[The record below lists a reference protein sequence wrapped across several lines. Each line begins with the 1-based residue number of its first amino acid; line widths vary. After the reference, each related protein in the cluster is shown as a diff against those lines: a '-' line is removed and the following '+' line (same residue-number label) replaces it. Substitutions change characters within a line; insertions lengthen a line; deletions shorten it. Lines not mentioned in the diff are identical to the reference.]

1 MTKLVKKAAAAAP
14 VSAGISYQRTA
25 EGWGFHPLGTASKPS
40 KRTGE
45 VWVNFTVG
53 KIRDPQMLALLARYL
68 ELKDEERKVQDAF
81 GQRATELKLLTLPAR
96 ASFFGL
102 SRDPK
107 SKFGLRPRDEG
118 ASIEDADDGM
128 FI

>member
-1 MTKLVKKAAAAAP
+1 
-14 VSAGISYQRTA
+14 
-25 EGWGFHPLGTASKPS
+25 
-40 KRTGE
+40 
-45 VWVNFTVG
+45 
-53 KIRDPQMLALLARYL
+53 MLALIARYL
-68 ELKDEERKVQDAF
+68 EIKDEEKKVLDAF
-81 GQRATELKLLTLPAR
+81 GQRATELNLLTSPAR

-118 ASIEDADDGM
+118 SKIGDSDDGM